1 MVKFNICNKDGSCQY
16 KNGYLEI
23 DEKGTEV
30 TGNIPQKF
38 YEESYMDKLVSLYRA
53 ITGDTTIPSDDKVKI
68 IEKIY
73 ALELLVE
80 RYSA

>member
-1 MVKFNICNKDGSCQY
+1 MARYNICDNDSPCQH
-16 KNGYLEI
+16 
-23 DEKGTEV
+23 KG
-30 TGNIPQKF
+30 IL
-38 YEESYMDKLVSLYRA
+38 EESYMDKLVSLYRA